1 MSKKY
6 NAPTLIIIFCFVVS
20 IGGLYNN
27 LIYSTPDFNIMVI
40 KQLFDPLNL
49 GWVINGGRSLF
60 QVNGLSYIN
69 AIFEGLLL
77 TGVIL
82 YVTSKHRES
91 RLIRFVMAII
101 LLSNVLSFTYSLAR
115 FCFLI
120 APWHL
125 KPKDLLFDAFFYI
138 ANLFWIYISY
148 QILRYFNTQKELQ
161 VEFYEENST
170 QQLYFTDASLWDRAF
185 HPFIDL
191 IVCIMLFSPLM
202 QFYIFKSSGGGYSF
216 GFPSV
221 SKLTFYVM
229 IILCRLLYYLLFE
242 TVLGVTPGKLLTET
256 RVINNEGKKPSPV
269 NVAGRT
275 FLRLIPFEALSFFG
289 YKGLHDKLS
298 NTSVVE
304 EKKTGVRGVYY
315 LWVIPAMMMI
325 VYFYGNIQKEYN
337 QYKEKQ
343 VFNAKLDQR
352 DNELKNKLQNL
363 TTNDVIA
370 LNSAESQNMAE
381 MTTRTFLKAEKIGQD
396 SITFSIVVVHSPD
409 YEEVPEAVIEKAYS
423 AAKSALPRVTFC
435 RRAILAALRQHG
447 ETYMNTPD
455 NVIPLTVN
463 NLKYT
468 VKSIDTYFMA
478 NITLGLSHDYGPHY
492 FSIDVA
498 NNGWKADLINVQV
511 LEGDIKI
518 TTPLPLHL
526 NSKGRILEG
535 TTNGSAND
543 YKLYLTVLD
552 TLNRTQLYEVD
563 GNAGQ
568 GTSLSIKKIR

>member
-1 MSKKY
+1 
-6 NAPTLIIIFCFVVS
+6 
-20 IGGLYNN
+20 
-27 LIYSTPDFNIMVI
+27 
-40 KQLFDPLNL
+40 
-49 GWVINGGRSLF
+49 
-60 QVNGLSYIN
+60 
-69 AIFEGLLL
+69 
-77 TGVIL
+77 
-82 YVTSKHRES
+82 
-91 RLIRFVMAII
+91 
-101 LLSNVLSFTYSLAR
+101 
-115 FCFLI
+115 
-120 APWHL
+120 
-125 KPKDLLFDAFFYI
+125 
-138 ANLFWIYISY
+138 
-148 QILRYFNTQKELQ
+148 
-161 VEFYEENST
+161 
-170 QQLYFTDASLWDRAF
+170 
-185 HPFIDL
+185 
-191 IVCIMLFSPLM
+191 
-202 QFYIFKSSGGGYSF
+202 
-216 GFPSV
+216 
-221 SKLTFYVM
+221 M

-455 NVIPLTVN
+455 NVIPLT
-463 NLKYT
+463 YT